1 MKILIVEDEL
11 VSRKKLEKIL
21 SGYGKCDVTVNGIE
35 GVKAFEAAWEEGE
48 PYDLICMGIMMP
60 EMDGKEA
67 LEKIR
72 EIEKEKGIHGSR
84 EVKVLMAT
92 SLEDSKNVVDAYYR
106 GATSYIV
113 KPVDGQKLLKEIRG
127 FGFAV

>member
-21 SGYGKCDVTVNGIE
+21 SGYGNCDVTVNGIE
-35 GVKAFEAAWEEGE
+35 GVKAFEAAWEIGA
-48 PYDLICMGIMMP
+48 PYDLICMDIMMP

-72 EIEKEKGIHGSR
+72 EIEKEKGMQGR
-84 EVKVLMAT
+84 EVKVLMQT
-92 SLEDSKNVVDAYYR
+92 SLEDSKNVLDAFNR

-113 KPVDGQKLLKEIRG
+113 KPVDGEKLLKEIRG